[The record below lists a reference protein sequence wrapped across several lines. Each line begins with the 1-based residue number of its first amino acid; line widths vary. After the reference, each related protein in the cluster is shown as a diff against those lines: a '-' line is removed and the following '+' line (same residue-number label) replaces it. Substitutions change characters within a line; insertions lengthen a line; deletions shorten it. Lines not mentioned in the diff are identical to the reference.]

1 MPVSQLKARPAAIS
15 VQHTRESSAATAQ
28 QTRPSSSSIAASV
41 QADRR
46 ASIQRTLHPERASG
60 STSTSSSNLSPR
72 KRKSGPPRPYSDSA
86 AVPLADFAS
95 SSVAVSTTVSITVC
109 ILPKVNGAEL
119 ELVQNVLKRAN
130 LVFTV
135 DVSTSGPIFE
145 AIDDGFEDHCR
156 SFNIAFLP
164 CQPEPAIKT
173 PNTTAWILLGPK
185 GRCDPKSLTRFTFT
199 LQAISSTPFSYTP
212 NHLAE
217 GPLHRETE
225 TCTLLSTRCLSLEI
239 ASLITFLSIRA
250 SVVECSIQLLHL
262 SAKIPNPN
270 SPSFPPTSPF
280 LCNQSTPSASLWVF
294 GGRPTGLKFKEII
307 HEQFS
312 APRPTIT
319 GTMGEGSAFLGLQ
332 VSIIIGD
339 EPMNAAVGKG
349 PRNETVVRAVQILL
363 SDGMYWME
371 RELHLTLR
379 LHPSRTAI
387 PARSCMLRATGFIFL
402 LHFLFIGAPIRASPF
417 LFSTI
422 FDGRQTASKFD
433 LDFLTPFMT
442 TSSLAIVRTLHSV
455 PLNQPM
461 YASQS
466 ANCVE
471 FQFLLNISEMDPT
484 MIAAK
489 RSQQEQDGVLGTVI
503 SSLTLGTADIT
514 HHPDY
519 LNVEYGF
526 NLSIDAFGGQ
536 DRAHHILEWFATPC
550 KELIVAAFNSQI
562 KGIAELLSHIEFSQV
577 NPTDDPWGDN
587 AETVVLLKQFITHYL
602 TEPGHPALP
611 GNIYDALI
619 DDEYKSSAN
628 DPLLRAKLF
637 LSVLTGYAAVPID
650 PSWKI
655 KCLITQDW
663 NEEFPRTDEATGI
676 EDYGPD
682 VSVFFR
688 ACFQTF
694 SISNNARL
702 RLLLLC
708 ETPEAGCDT
717 EFGRFF
723 HGQLL
728 ASRQQYTGV

>member
-1 MPVSQLKARPAAIS
+1 MDDHVHIRAHTVDDAARS
-15 VQHTRESSAATAQ
+15 L
-28 QTRPSSSSIAASV
+28 IAA
-41 QADRR
+41 A
-46 ASIQRTLHPERASG
+46 
-60 STSTSSSNLSPR
+60 
-72 KRKSGPPRPYSDSA
+72 
-86 AVPLADFAS
+86 
-95 SSVAVSTTVSITVC
+95 
-109 ILPKVNGAEL
+109 
-119 ELVQNVLKRAN
+119 
-130 LVFTV
+130 
-135 DVSTSGPIFE
+135 
-145 AIDDGFEDHCR
+145 
-156 SFNIAFLP
+156 
-164 CQPEPAIKT
+164 
-173 PNTTAWILLGPK
+173 
-185 GRCDPKSLTRFTFT
+185 
-199 LQAISSTPFSYTP
+199 
-212 NHLAE
+212 
-217 GPLHRETE
+217 
-225 TCTLLSTRCLSLEI
+225 
-239 ASLITFLSIRA
+239 
-250 SVVECSIQLLHL
+250 
-262 SAKIPNPN
+262 
-270 SPSFPPTSPF
+270 
-280 LCNQSTPSASLWVF
+280 LW
-294 GGRPTGLKFKEII
+294 EII
-307 HEQFS
+307 HEQFR

-371 RELHLTLR
+371 RELHLTLH
-379 LHPSRTAI
+379 LHPSLT
-387 PARSCMLRATGFIFL
+387 ARSCMLRATGFIFV

-422 FDGRQTASKFD
+422 NFD

-442 TSSLAIVRTLHSV
+442 TSSLAIVRALHSV

-466 ANCVE
+466 AKCVE

-489 RSQQEQDGVLGTVI
+489 RSQHEQDGVLGPVI

-514 HHPDY
+514 HHTDY

-562 KGIAELLSHIEFSQV
+562 KDIAELLSHIEFSQV

-637 LSVLTGYAAVPID
+637 LSVLTGYAAIPID
-650 PSWKI
+650 PTWKL
-655 KCLITQDW
+655 K
-663 NEEFPRTDEATGI
+663 
-676 EDYGPD
+676 
-682 VSVFFR
+682 VFNPYFLK
-688 ACFQTF
+688 
-694 SISNNARL
+694 SGS
-702 RLLLLC
+702 
-708 ETPEAGCDT
+708 DD
-717 EFGRFF
+717 FF
-723 HGQLL
+723 LSPGTSAL
-728 ASRQQYTGV
+728 

>member
-1 MPVSQLKARPAAIS
+1 MDDHVHIRAHTVDDAARS
-15 VQHTRESSAATAQ
+15 L
-28 QTRPSSSSIAASV
+28 IAA
-41 QADRR
+41 A
-46 ASIQRTLHPERASG
+46 
-60 STSTSSSNLSPR
+60 
-72 KRKSGPPRPYSDSA
+72 
-86 AVPLADFAS
+86 
-95 SSVAVSTTVSITVC
+95 
-109 ILPKVNGAEL
+109 
-119 ELVQNVLKRAN
+119 
-130 LVFTV
+130 
-135 DVSTSGPIFE
+135 
-145 AIDDGFEDHCR
+145 
-156 SFNIAFLP
+156 
-164 CQPEPAIKT
+164 
-173 PNTTAWILLGPK
+173 
-185 GRCDPKSLTRFTFT
+185 
-199 LQAISSTPFSYTP
+199 
-212 NHLAE
+212 
-217 GPLHRETE
+217 
-225 TCTLLSTRCLSLEI
+225 
-239 ASLITFLSIRA
+239 
-250 SVVECSIQLLHL
+250 
-262 SAKIPNPN
+262 
-270 SPSFPPTSPF
+270 
-280 LCNQSTPSASLWVF
+280 LWVF

-307 HEQFS
+307 HEQFR

-371 RELHLTLR
+371 RELHLTLH
-379 LHPSRTAI
+379 LHPSLT
-387 PARSCMLRATGFIFL
+387 ARSCMLRATGFIFL

-442 TSSLAIVRTLHSV
+442 TSSLAIVRALHSV
-455 PLNQPM
+455 PLKQPM

-489 RSQQEQDGVLGTVI
+489 RSQHEQDGVLGPVI

-514 HHPDY
+514 HHTDY

-637 LSVLTGYAAVPID
+637 LSVLTGYAAIPID
-650 PSWKI
+650 PTWKI
-655 KCLITQDW
+655 KCLITHDW

-682 VSVFFR
+682 ASVFFR